1 MELGDRKKQILRAI
15 VERYVDTAEP
25 VGSKVIAS
33 ELGFSSATIRNEM
46 AELEAMGYLEQP
58 HTSAG
63 RIPTS
68 QGYRIYVNEL
78 MQRHKLSV
86 EETEE
91 INAALQTKMVQLDKV
106 MADVGKITSQLT
118 SYPTYAMASVVQPI
132 TITRFDMIYVD
143 VNTFITVAMLS
154 NNTVKNRL
162 IKLPV
167 EVDPATV
174 TKLSTLFNARFTNI
188 TDAEMTPELV
198 SSMERAIGDTLG
210 LVASVASF
218 AMEAVAELKTKNA
231 VVAGTSHILEHPEF
245 QDVDKA
251 QRIIQY
257 LSDGEEL
264 SKLPVPEEGNMKITI
279 GAENLAEELK
289 DSSVR
294 VARYDAGGGVQGL
307 IGVVGPTRM
316 DYSKIAARLDYIAK
330 GMSWLLTHSELP
342 SPPPSKAMPEH
353 TEAGDDNDGQD
364 K

>member
-1 MELGDRKKQILRAI
+1 MELEERKKQILRTI
-15 VERYVDTAEP
+15 VERYVETAEP
-25 VGSKVIAS
+25 IGSKAIAA

-78 MQRHKLSV
+78 MARHKLSV

-118 SYPTYAMASVVQPI
+118 SYPSYAMASVVQPM

-143 VNTFITVAMLS
+143 EHTFITVAMLS

-162 IKLPV
+162 MKLPGLI
-167 EVDPATV
+167 DSAAV

-188 TDAEMTPELV
+188 TDEEMTSELV
-198 SSMERAIGDTLG
+198 ASMEKAVGDETG

-218 AMEAVAELKTKNA
+218 AMEAVSELKTRSA

-245 QDVDKA
+245 HDVDKA
-251 QRIIQY
+251 QKLMQY
-257 LSDGEEL
+257 LSDGSEL
-264 SKLPVPEEGNMKITI
+264 SKLPVPEEGNMKIII

-289 DSSVR
+289 DSSVI

-330 GMSWLLTHSELP
+330 GMSWLLTRSELP
-342 SPPPSKAMPEH
+342 GAAPSKAMPEH
-353 TEAGDDNDGQD
+353 IEGDHEEQTDP
-364 K
+364 